1 MCQPLPRSAAA
12 TVTPGPVN
20 LALGA
25 APPPA
30 PTAAALARPVDRGE
44 LQADRA
50 LLIRLADGPVPDT
63 RDAPAARPLAAELRT
78 WLPLYA
84 AAWPKLTAVTLI
96 DRRAE
101 PDGGE
106 VRVYAARY
114 GTRVGVRWSVT
125 RDPAGA
131 LTGADLAIA

>member
-1 MCQPLPRSAAA
+1 M
-12 TVTPGPVN
+12 
-20 LALGA
+20 
-25 APPPA
+25 
-30 PTAAALARPVDRGE
+30 
-44 LQADRA
+44 
-50 LLIRLADGPVPDT
+50 PDT

-131 LTGADLAIA
+131 LTGADLTIA